1 MTGRARTL
9 LRAPGRE
16 TRDELQ
22 IHLVPVLPGGGV
34 RLFGVR
40 LFKGTGDRT
49 REFETTRVIGLP
61 GLAHLRI
68 RPVK

>member
-1 MTGRARTL
+1 M
-9 LRAPGRE
+9 
-16 TRDELQ
+16 Q